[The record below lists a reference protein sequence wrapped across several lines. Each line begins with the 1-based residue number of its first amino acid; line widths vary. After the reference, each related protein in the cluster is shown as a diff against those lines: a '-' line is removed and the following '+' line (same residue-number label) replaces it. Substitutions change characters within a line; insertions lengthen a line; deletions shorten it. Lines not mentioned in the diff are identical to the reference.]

1 MIRMFKAMKASLHLH
16 LDKIFFYTLVVLC
29 LLCFYTDYVQQAL
42 GSQSANEPYVSL
54 KAENLPL
61 DRVLNKLAQ
70 DTGLNFQI
78 NHQWKTYPVN
88 ASIEAQPLH
97 QALKQILRG
106 LNHAIIYERDK
117 SIKIVVYG
125 RIEPQDKN
133 PNFVR
138 HSTFPMQR
146 DKPET
151 GPLRDPDSEESAE
164 LKDEDE
170 SSEESGPSEKTDNEN
185 TQNET
190 IPKVREA
197 DKEASEE

>member
-1 MIRMFKAMKASLHLH
+1 MIASLHLH
-16 LDKIFFYTLVVLC
+16 LNKISFYTLVILC
-29 LLCFYTDYVQQAL
+29 LLCFCTDYVQQAI
-42 GSQSANEPYVSL
+42 GSQSGNEPYVSL
-54 KAENLPL
+54 KAKNLPL

-78 NHQWKTYPVN
+78 NHQWKSYPVN

-125 RIEPQDKN
+125 KMEPQDRN
-133 PNFVR
+133 SNFVR
-138 HSTFPMQR
+138 HSTLPTQR
-146 DKPET
+146 DEPET
-151 GPLRDPDSEESAE
+151 GPLRDPDFESSAE

-170 SSEESGPSEKTDNEN
+170 SPEDSGPSEETDNEN

-190 IPKVREA
+190 IQKVREA

>member
-1 MIRMFKAMKASLHLH
+1 MFKAMKASLHLH
-16 LDKIFFYTLVVLC
+16 LNKISFYTLVILC
-29 LLCFYTDYVQQAL
+29 LLCFCIHYVQQAI
-42 GSQSANEPYVSL
+42 GSQSENEPYVSL
-54 KAENLPL
+54 KAKNQPL

-106 LNHAIIYERDK
+106 LNHAIIYGSDK

-125 RIEPQDKN
+125 KMEPQN
-133 PNFVR
+133 SNTNFVR
-138 HSTFPMQR
+138 HSTMSTQR
-146 DKPET
+146 DEPET
-151 GPLRDPDSEESAE
+151 GPLRDPDFEESDE

-170 SSEESGPSEKTDNEN
+170 RSEESGPSEETNDEN

-190 IPKVREA
+190 IQKVREA
-197 DKEASEE
+197 DKEASGE